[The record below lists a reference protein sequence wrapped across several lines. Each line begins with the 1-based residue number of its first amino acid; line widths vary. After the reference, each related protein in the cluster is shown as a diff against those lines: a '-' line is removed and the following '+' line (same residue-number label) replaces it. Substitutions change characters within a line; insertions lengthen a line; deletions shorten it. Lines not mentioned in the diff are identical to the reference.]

1 MGGAVN
7 DETARSERILELMSL
22 PDTGAADPAE
32 VKRSLA
38 FIHDQ
43 LAGTEPPADDERA
56 DLERRLKDALWSDFS
71 AADWITPRFL
81 NKEGKP
87 KFALVPTATA
97 YARVW
102 PAVFYDWQRSRDLA
116 RMAARL
122 RLDKEKADGAV
133 RAQEPHAENV
143 LCAAVARRLDP
154 LLDVVGREPD
164 GSTWERVADWLE
176 AHQLPEG
183 ARKVRSEKWSAE
195 RWCDPFFTA
204 RVLAQ
209 ATWEEELKDGLS
221 RASVPGM
228 NLPLVGDLVAMASD
242 LARAQKKL
250 ALTDADGW
258 TLQGKSK
265 GKGGKER
272 ERIGEVL
279 PSIDGQLVKPE
290 LLKNMTAHLLLRE
303 LLTLTHQQRVTGS
316 LWDRSDVGCSNVD
329 KVVIHGGWGRAAE
342 LLNMKKNKA
351 TEVRETAFALSALRL
366 RSQALGEGQL
376 VGVWERTHGDA
387 TGPHR
392 TVAYRGQHA
401 LVELTLMGPLGS
413 SFIHQLD
420 TRKGHDKRIVPVPVP
435 SLLPPL
441 VGSRNEHSGQLW
453 LQLLL
458 MRRFRDL
465 ASDLAEAGGVVI
477 EDRDWKTL
485 LDEAELRAGLL
496 PSVRD
501 AWINGTANDAPVLKA
516 APGGRF
522 DLGDAYQKEREFI
535 LSGVEEGKAKAK
547 AAMAAR
553 RRRGGK

>member
-1 MGGAVN
+1 
-7 DETARSERILELMSL
+7 MSDDPIRAAL
-22 PDTGAADPAE
+22 FPKVIFSPDTPEADPAE
-32 VKRSLA
+32 VARSLA
-38 FIHDQ
+38 FIDDQ
-43 LAGTEPPADDERA
+43 LADTERPTDAERA
-56 DLERRLKDALWSDFS
+56 DLERRLKAELW
-71 AADWITPRFL
+71 ADVAVVDWLLARHQ
-81 NKEGKP
+81 NEEGKP
-87 KFALVPTATA
+87 RFELIPTATA

-102 PAVFYDWQRSRDLA
+102 PGVFYEWQRSRGLA
-116 RMAARL
+116 RMAARH
-122 RLDKEKADGAV
+122 RLQKEKAAGDA
-133 RAQEPHAENV
+133 RAKEPHAENA

-183 ARKVRSEKWSAE
+183 AGKVRSEKWSAE

-228 NLPLVGDLVAMASD
+228 NFPLVGDLVAMASD
-242 LARAQKKL
+242 LSRAQKKL

-258 TLQGKSK
+258 TLQGR
-265 GKGGKER
+265 GKKR

-316 LWDRSDVGCSNVD
+316 LWDRSEVGCSNVD

-351 TEVRETAFALSALRL
+351 TEVRETALALSALRL
-366 RSQALGEGQL
+366 RSQTLGEGQL
-376 VGVWERTHGDA
+376 VGVWEREKGH
-387 TGPHR
+387 
-392 TVAYRGQHA
+392 RGQKA
-401 LVELTLMGPLGS
+401 VVELALMGPLGS
-413 SFIHQLD
+413 TFIHQLD

-458 MRRFRDL
+458 MRLFRDL
-465 ASDLAEAGGVVI
+465 AGDLAEAGGVVI
-477 EDRDWKTL
+477 EDRDWKDL